1 MPFEIVRGDITNM
14 RVDAIINAANTALQ
28 QGGGAFSLSE
38 AGWKDEIE
46 RDYQDRK
53 NERGGFG

>member
-1 MPFEIVRGDITNM
+1 MPFEIVRNDITTM

-46 RDYQDRK
+46 RDYQ
-53 NERGGFG
+53 EE